1 MAFSQHGN
9 ESQVMLC
16 LQDDADS
23 VVYHLT
29 KSVPHLSVD
38 IDWLRAV
45 PSILDPDAPQALFTE
60 ACQDELEDTVADRVV
75 GNVTELGDG
84 SQNLKHAKAASQHAK
99 QVCIWIHD

>member
-45 PSILDPDAPQALFTE
+45 PSIL
-60 ACQDELEDTVADRVV
+60 ELEDTVADRVV